1 MDFIVS
7 DELAMI
13 MVIEPSVILRVVIN
27 FINELLESKK
37 GPNIKV
43 LIPVQIDLPEY
54 LFQMVLRIEDGGLVH
69 IVPESV
75 HSLGDQPLVL
85 AGKFVIGMAG
95 EKEIVIEPRMANRH
109 GLVTGATSF
118 SPFSFWQKYC
128 FSTPSS

>member
-1 MDFIVS
+1 MDFIVA

-27 FINELLESKK
+27 FANELLESKK

-54 LFQMVLRIEDGGLVH
+54 LFQMVLCIEDSGLVH

-85 AGKFVIGMAG
+85 AAKPLPCFLIQKVR
-95 EKEIVIEPRMANRH
+95 EVH
-109 GLVTGATSF
+109 
-118 SPFSFWQKYC
+118 FSFWQKYC